1 MRFKGK
7 VAIVT
12 GSGQGIGEHYVR
24 ALVAEGASVVVAE
37 INEAAGEAVAEAI
50 VKGGGKAIFVRTDVS
65 SEESAQACVAATV
78 KAYGGVDFLL
88 NNAAIYA
95 GMLFASMMDV
105 PMDYY
110 KRFMSVNM
118 DSILVMTRAVHKAM
132 EARGG
137 GVIINGSSTAA
148 YGTAG
153 YYGLAKLGVN
163 GLTIN
168 LARELGPKNIRV
180 NGIAPGPT
188 DTMATRT
195 TVRKEILDGILNTS
209 PLKRIGE
216 TQDIVNT
223 VLFLL
228 SDEASW
234 VTGQTWNVDGG
245 SILKAI

>member
-1 MRFKGK
+1 
-7 VAIVT
+7 
-12 GSGQGIGEHYVR
+12 
-24 ALVAEGASVVVAE
+24 
-37 INEAAGEAVAEAI
+37 
-50 VKGGGKAIFVRTDVS
+50 
-65 SEESAQACVAATV
+65 
-78 KAYGGVDFLL
+78 
-88 NNAAIYA
+88 
-95 GMLFASMMDV
+95 MDV

-110 KRFMSVNM
+110 RRFMSVNM
-118 DSILVMTRAVHKAM
+118 DSILVMTRAVHKTM

-195 TVRKEILDGILNTS
+195 TVRQEILDGILNTS
-209 PLKRIGE
+209 PLTRMGQ